1 MSEISIVSDDGSDDD
16 DCCLSDG
23 EQDLAMSSVDKASV
37 VSLLDSGDMMEIALV
52 RGSSIAKAKKI
63 CSLRP
68 FTSWRDL
75 VLYKIMTLIVDFFY
89 GNLIARLII
98 VGMKMM

>member
-1 MSEISIVSDDGSDDD
+1 MSEIRFVSDDGSDDD

-68 FTSWRDL
+68 LTSWRDL
-75 VLYKIMTLIVDFFY
+75 VLYKIMTLIVDYF
-89 GNLIARLII
+89 LW
-98 VGMKMM
+98 